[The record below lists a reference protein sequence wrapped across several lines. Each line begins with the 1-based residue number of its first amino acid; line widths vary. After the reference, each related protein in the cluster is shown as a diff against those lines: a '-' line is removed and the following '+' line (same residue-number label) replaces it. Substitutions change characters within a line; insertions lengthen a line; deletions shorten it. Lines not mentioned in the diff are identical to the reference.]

1 MTTRRAFLTGLI
13 AASAAGLS
21 ACSSM
26 SSTYRSA
33 LGYAFGGSSLSRMYG
48 AVEDNG
54 RVIPA
59 VSPSVLKER
68 NIRRPVAWTGREEP
82 GTIVVDPEN
91 HYLFLIQDGNRA
103 MRYGVGVGKAGF
115 AFQGRATIQR
125 KADWPGWT
133 PTQNMIRREPDR
145 YGPYAGGLPGGLNN
159 PLGARAL
166 YLYRDGRDTLY
177 RIHGTNEPHTIGM
190 SVSSGCIRMMNQD
203 VIDLESRVPV
213 GATVVVRSGAAS
225 QAMASV

>member
-1 MTTRRAFLTGLI
+1 MITRRSLFLGLL
-13 AASAAGLS
+13 AGCALPLS

-26 SSTYRSA
+26 GGPTGRV
-33 LGYAFGGSSLSRMYG
+33 LGYALGEERLYGSF
-48 AVEDNG
+48 EDNG
-54 RVIPA
+54 RVVPA
-59 VSPSVLKER
+59 VPASVLKER
-68 NIRRPVAWTGREEP
+68 NIRREVAWSGSEKT

-91 HYLFLIQDGNRA
+91 HYLFLITAPGRA

-115 AFQGRATIQR
+115 AFSGTATIRR

-133 PTQNMIRREPDR
+133 PTPNMIRRDPDR
-145 YGPYAGGLPGGLNN
+145 YGPYASGLPGGLGN

-166 YLYRDGRDTLY
+166 YLYRGGKDTYY
-177 RIHGTNEPHTIGM
+177 RIHGTNEPHTIGQ

-213 GATVVVRSGAAS
+213 GTTVIVRRGAAD
-225 QAMASV
+225 MAQVVA